1 MSNQPKKQ
9 RMISFE
15 APPDLGDKIKAAAKA
30 ESRTVSA
37 WIRIQ
42 LADAIEKL
50 VEIEKEICPWD

>member
-1 MSNQPKKQ
+1 
-9 RMISFE
+9 MISFE